1 VNNQFLPKYNRKISN
16 FKKFPPAGSKKSGG
30 LAFFPKMNVQ
40 VQNVEFSKRL
50 TILTSVSIENTH
62 VMQFSPLNFYQK
74 KSENDKSNF

>member
-1 VNNQFLPKYNRKISN
+1 
-16 FKKFPPAGSKKSGG
+16 
-30 LAFFPKMNVQ
+30 MNVQ